1 LKPKLSGASEG
12 VFYPKGFDNRV
23 PRGMKLRGKKGQ
35 NVRGSRKMATF
46 VICTLLSIIVGMMK

>member
-12 VFYPKGFDNRV
+12 VFHPKGFDNRV

-35 NVRGSRKMATF
+35 DVRGSRRMATF
-46 VICTLLSIIVGMMK
+46 VICTLCLLLLAW